1 MNKHLEVRCL
11 TPRSTRTRTSLTALL
26 KLSVAAVG
34 EQHVQQIVLE
44 VGVAGEPFMGFA
56 QGEQQGKK
64 KRFHRGEP
72 QSSSYC
78 PACIGQ

>member
-1 MNKHLEVRCL
+1 MHKHLKVRCL
-11 TPRSTRTRTSLTALL
+11 TSRSTRARASFTALL

-56 QGEQQGKK
+56 
-64 KRFHRGEP
+64 
-72 QSSSYC
+72 
-78 PACIGQ
+78 